1 MFAAVLSLA
10 VLVISTTPGASTM
23 QYPSGIQ
30 MVLQTSNALKS
41 AVQQK
46 SNPKRSSNQVY
57 LQRSGRSV
65 ETKRHDDYSPYT
77 SNPYDAGPI
86 DMCSYPQ
93 VDVCNFPDG
102 YTVPEYVARDATR
115 FEDIFKNLNELLRE
129 EESWTC
135 AKSMMNLACNH
146 AVAPRCVSNTTV
158 RYLGNFMEDCRKATQ
173 DCSMLLEE
181 MPNFCDM
188 QSRTL
193 MNGGEFSL
201 TKCRVPLVS
210 GCTNSLPSPDW
221 HVAFVERLTSNFPL
235 SITASKLNLNQT
247 CKSNF
252 MRLACTAPTCGS
264 NNRLTGYKS
273 STECS
278 DVMNCISDP
287 EVKQVL
293 DQILSCDAAD
303 NFSKP
308 SACAGKTRSCRSVT
322 KDITTVN
329 NY

>member
-30 MVLQTSNALKS
+30 MALQTSNALKS

-158 RYLGNFMEDCRKATQ
+158 RYLGNFMEVSNRMCMSVVR
-173 DCSMLLEE
+173 E
-181 MPNFCDM
+181 P
-188 QSRTL
+188 QSTRRFQTFYAPMYLHSLYPGTL
-193 MNGGEFSL
+193 SDILFQGQ
-201 TKCRVPLVS
+201 
-210 GCTNSLPSPDW
+210 
-221 HVAFVERLTSNFPL
+221 A
-235 SITASKLNLNQT
+235 NLIY
-247 CKSNF
+247 S
-252 MRLACTAPTCGS
+252 
-264 NNRLTGYKS
+264 
-273 STECS
+273 
-278 DVMNCISDP
+278 
-287 EVKQVL
+287 
-293 DQILSCDAAD
+293 
-303 NFSKP
+303 
-308 SACAGKTRSCRSVT
+308 
-322 KDITTVN
+322 
-329 NY
+329 